1 MVQLH
6 FSDERDLDEDDILE
20 DKEVVINS
28 SFKTLG
34 KKTEGVEKL
43 SKKLEEE
50 NQII

>member
-20 DKEVVINS
+20 DKEVVISS
-28 SFKTLG
+28 SFKNLG
-34 KKTEGVEKL
+34 KTEGVEKL